1 MTQNIS
7 TVNYSTENQTELL
20 LISKT
25 SNPIAFS
32 FLLLLLV
39 PAATLFGNSLVVFSV
54 IRERSLRNATN
65 WFLVSLATAD
75 IILAVLVMPVA
86 TWIEMTNG
94 RWMFGDTLCNIFV
107 MLDVLFCTASI
118 LNLVAI
124 SLDRYLAVTHPVSY
138 AKRNNIRR
146 IQLSIAA
153 VWIVSLVIS
162 LPVVCGFNVVENY
175 DPTICQSRNAVY
187 IVTSSIGSFYLP
199 AVVLLVLYHRIFS
212 LIRKR
217 HKMLDQTARKQIH
230 SGSGTTDWLG
240 DPTQSFCFGL
250 RQSPDKKQ
258 SNPKQVVNLSI
269 PLDEP
274 SQFDCSESSQYVVRR
289 LSNEQLGV
297 NKADKFT
304 EISHLI
310 SNERST
316 KMSVERHMKSASS
329 KNLNRF
335 ISLPQL
341 VMHEENLP
349 LNHPSKGFSVSTNTI
364 NVPLLIPPGNLSTS
378 ILHQTD
384 RCFSVCYSP
393 CSASNFDENHPI
405 SSDKHTVTQCSP
417 SLMGLVCSSSH
428 NVAHVYGSH
437 VVVTPQMNLDHSKT
451 ETESCPCQY
460 RIFSYEYSDT
470 SACEESNK
478 LESISNRKRRLVD
491 LLSCCIRVMV
501 SNSDSSPVFSGRR
514 ISDLLAFSSSGE
526 SNEEFDTCSLMHY
539 GNFPSDHVQ
548 CPHCWQSYYHP
559 AELSEWW
566 IGDSAKVMQTKRG
579 SNTQMQKP
587 RMSWRDT
594 KNSLELHPCNGTIES
609 GARIKFR
616 QALDKNHKILRSKLC
631 WTKSVSRNLKRDQ
644 CFQIS
649 ESETKEYSATQ
660 VPLKRLTRAPTK
672 PAFDTTFVNFQAFW
686 KTAVAHSSRRSKQP
700 LSSESLQNTSVYT
713 AKGHEREIC
722 SSVNTMKFNLK
733 DTDGQAKSYDKFW
746 ASKQRSL
753 SNRERK
759 ANKTL
764 AIVLGAFLICWLPF
778 FTVNVGIGIC
788 LLRQSTDH
796 PACVVLDRL
805 MSACTWLGYVN
816 SLLNPMIYTIFNLE
830 FRMAFKR
837 LLGIK

>member
-1 MTQNIS
+1 MKTCSNNKII
-7 TVNYSTENQTELL
+7 LL
-20 LISKT
+20 L
-25 SNPIAFS
+25 SN
-32 FLLLLLV
+32 
-39 PAATLFGNSLVVFSV
+39 T
-54 IRERSLRNATN
+54 
-65 WFLVSLATAD
+65 
-75 IILAVLVMPVA
+75 
-86 TWIEMTNG
+86 
-94 RWMFGDTLCNIFV
+94 
-107 MLDVLFCTASI
+107 
-118 LNLVAI
+118 
-124 SLDRYLAVTHPVSY
+124 RYLAVTHPVSY

-384 RCFSVCYSP
+384 
-393 CSASNFDENHPI
+393 
-405 SSDKHTVTQCSP
+405 
-417 SLMGLVCSSSH
+417 
-428 NVAHVYGSH
+428 
-437 VVVTPQMNLDHSKT
+437 
-451 ETESCPCQY
+451 
-460 RIFSYEYSDT
+460 
-470 SACEESNK
+470 
-478 LESISNRKRRLVD
+478 
-491 LLSCCIRVMV
+491 
-501 SNSDSSPVFSGRR
+501 
-514 ISDLLAFSSSGE
+514 SGE

-764 AIVLGAFLICWLPF
+764 AIVLGKFI
-778 FTVNVGIGIC
+778 
-788 LLRQSTDH
+788 
-796 PACVVLDRL
+796 
-805 MSACTWLGYVN
+805 
-816 SLLNPMIYTIFNLE
+816 
-830 FRMAFKR
+830 
-837 LLGIK
+837 LGIRCSTYIRCHNYQRKGATEL